1 MVKALTV
8 EEVAERLQVNP
19 SWVYKKAQRG
29 ELRGAKKLG
38 GLWRFSPDI
47 LDELFRDRGNN
58 EQL

>member
-8 EEVAERLQVNP
+8 EEVAERLQVDP
-19 SWVYKKAQRG
+19 SWVYKKAQKG

-38 GLWRFSPDI
+38 GLWRFSPNI
-47 LDELFRDRGNN
+47 VEELFCSEGKT